1 MDNQLNFDA
10 EVLTSEVMQNL
21 NVAIATKKNSKVS
34 TKTLNESKLVTNVK
48 VSDLIIDLS
57 YQRKPNQIKV
67 AKIIKDFDPNALGVI
82 ICSIRENG
90 VIAVIDGGHRISAL
104 NAMGMHN
111 SDVRCLVFFGL
122 SLSQEAEMFATL
134 NDNRTK
140 PKTQDIFKSKVIAKD
155 ETAIDID
162 NVIKKY
168 GLSISNAPSMNG
180 IRAIG
185 TVTNIYKKYGVDV
198 LDKTIMCLTEAFDKH
213 STSFSDQALLAVSSI
228 IAQSKDID
236 LKRMISIL
244 STYGTANLW
253 FGKGSSVAKQANF
266 KKNYH
271 GMIFVF
277 VNDYNKR
284 LKKNKIDFSK
294 VVI

>member
-1 MDNQLNFDA
+1 MDNQLNFDV
-10 EVLTSEVMQNL
+10 EVLTSEVMQKL
-21 NVAIATKKNSKVS
+21 NVPITTKNTKT

-57 YQRKPNQIKV
+57 YQRKPSQAKV
-67 AKIIKDFDPNALGVI
+67 TKIIRDFDPNALGVI

-122 SLSQEAEMFATL
+122 SLAQEAEMFTTL

-140 PKTQDIFKSKVIAKD
+140 PKTQDIFKSKVVAN
-155 ETAIDID
+155 D
-162 NVIKKY
+162 NAAVDVNKVLSKH
-168 GLSISNAPSMNG
+168 GLTITNGPVMNG

-185 TVTNIYKKYGVDV
+185 TVTSIHKKYGINV
-198 LDKTIMCLTEAFDKH
+198 LDKTIMCLSKAFGNH
-213 STSFSDQALLAVSSI
+213 STSFSDHALIAVSTI
-228 IAQSKDID
+228 VADNKNLDFDRVINV
-236 LKRMISIL
+236 LK
-244 STYGTANLW
+244 TYGTVNLW
-253 FGKGSSVAKQANF
+253 FSKGSSVSQQAGF
-266 KKNYH
+266 RHSYH

-277 VNDYNKR
+277 TNDYNKR
-284 LKKNKIDFSK
+284 LKKNKIDFNRMVK
-294 VVI
+294 

>member
-10 EVLTSEVMQNL
+10 EVLTSEIMQKL
-21 NVAIATKKNSKVS
+21 SVPMTTKKNQTVS
-34 TKTLNESKLVTNVK
+34 TKTMNESKLVTNVK
-48 VSDLIIDLS
+48 VSDLVIDLS
-57 YQRKPNQIKV
+57 YQRKPNAVKV

-111 SDVRCLVFFGL
+111 NDVRCLVFFGL

-140 PKTQDIFKSKVIAKD
+140 PKTQDIFKSKVVAKD
-155 ETAIDID
+155 KTAVDID
-162 NVIKKY
+162 TVIKKY
-168 GLSISNAPSMNG
+168 DLTIANGPAMNG

-185 TVTNIYKKYGVDV
+185 TVTNIYKKYGIDV
-198 LDKTIMCLTEAFDKH
+198 LDKTLMCLTQAFDKH

-228 IAQSKDID
+228 IGETENLDI
-236 LKRMISIL
+236 KRMISIL

-253 FGKGSSVAKQANF
+253 FGKGSSVSKQANF

-277 VNDYNKR
+277 VNEYNKR
-284 LKKNKIDFSK
+284 LKKNKIDFNK